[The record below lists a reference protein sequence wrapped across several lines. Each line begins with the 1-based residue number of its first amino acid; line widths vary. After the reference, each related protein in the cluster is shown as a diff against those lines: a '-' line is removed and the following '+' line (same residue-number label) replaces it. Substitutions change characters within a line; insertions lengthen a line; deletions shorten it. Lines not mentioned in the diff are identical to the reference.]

1 MRCARLV
8 CMFKVS
14 LKKGDVMH
22 AIHLTH
28 HFPFVESF
36 DVDVAPQTQ
45 PATTKTEDV
54 HLAAIID
61 LPMLGAW
68 TAILVWMALFAGF
81 LYSWFTM
88 GG

>member
-1 MRCARLV
+1 ML
-8 CMFKVS
+8 KVS
-14 LKKGDVMH
+14 SEKGDAMH

-28 HFPFVESF
+28 HFPFVEAF
-36 DVDVAPQTQ
+36 DVDVAPQSEA
-45 PATTKTEDV
+45 ATATKTEEA
-54 HLAAIID
+54 HFAAIID

-68 TAILVWMALFAGF
+68 TAILVYMALFAGF